1 MRMDAL
7 LARTRKGLTTF
18 WCWLR
23 ELSEDTA
30 YDRYLA
36 AANRDCAQMKL
47 TAADFYRQRLEHK
60 YSRPSRCC

>member
-1 MRMDAL
+1 MDAL
-7 LARTRKGLTTF
+7 LARTRRGLAAF

-23 ELSEDTA
+23 EFSEDTA

-36 AANRDCAQMKL
+36 AGQDGVPTKL
-47 TAADFYRQRLEHK
+47 SAADFYRQRLEHK